1 MAHGAKESAWAA
13 QARGVSPVG
22 PLSDT
27 VLEGLCEELLAR
39 GGRVWRTVTSDSM
52 APLLR
57 AGDRILVE
65 PCAGRMRWGDVVV
78 FRTPAG
84 AMVHRVVAMRRGRSP
99 RIIEKGDANPFA
111 GAVDLDAVVGRVC
124 RRDRGGD
131 AVDFMR
137 GRGRLIQLILAA
149 LSLAELGGLLV
160 GRGLRRVLRIDRPTG
175 AATRLAGLLRSASAR
190 IVRLLGSE

>member
-1 MAHGAKESAWAA
+1 
-13 QARGVSPVG
+13 
-22 PLSDT
+22 
-27 VLEGLCEELLAR
+27 
-39 GGRVWRTVTSDSM
+39 
-52 APLLR
+52 
-57 AGDRILVE
+57 
-65 PCAGRMRWGDVVV
+65 
-78 FRTPAG
+78 
-84 AMVHRVVAMRRGRSP
+84 MRRGRSP